1 MNIFDRQKAILS
13 PEDMARLRTST
24 IMIAG
29 VGGLG
34 TVVAEGLVRLGI
46 GGLILVDD
54 DRVSPTDLNRQ
65 ILYTSK
71 DIGEFKAKIA
81 RERLLAIR
89 DDVWIEAWVQR
100 IEKKFDIPNKVAGV
114 VDALDNWESRFILA
128 DMCEA
133 KRKFL
138 VHAGLSG
145 AFGQVTSFLPGS
157 SPKFKDVFAG
167 AAPEEPAAFFSICA
181 VLGGIQAFEVVKIIC
196 GREDNLVGKLLLV
209 DLLTYHF
216 EVIPLAR

>member
-1 MNIFDRQKAILS
+1 MNIFERQKAIFS
-13 PEDMARLRTST
+13 HEDMARLRAST
-24 IMIAG
+24 VMIAG

-65 ILYTSK
+65 ILYTAK
-71 DIGEFKAKIA
+71 DIGEFKTKVA

-100 IEKKFDIPNKVAGV
+100 IEKKFDIPNKVNGV
-114 VDALDNWESRFILA
+114 VDALDNWDSRFILA

-133 KRKFL
+133 KGKFL

-145 AFGQVTSFLPGS
+145 AFGQVASFLPNRP
-157 SPKFKDVFAG
+157 PKFRDVFAG

-181 VLGGIQAFEVVKIIC
+181 VLGGVQAFEVVKIIC
-196 GREDNLVGKLLLV
+196 GRKDNLVGKLLLV
-209 DLLTYHF
+209 DLITYHF
-216 EVIPLAR
+216 EVISLAK